1 MASGKRRIGVI
12 GAGFGTMV
20 HVPGFR
26 SEGWDVPAL
35 FSRDPERAR
44 KAAEMAAVPDVHTD
58 AMEMIERDDLDA
70 IAIATP
76 PGQHHEL
83 AIAALKAGKHVVCE
97 KPFAIGAKQAREMRD
112 MAEKSGLT
120 AMVAHEFRHTP
131 QRAFIKEQLA
141 AGYVGEFKLCTIE
154 LFFNRGVPATPP
166 AMTWANRKPEGGGF
180 LGALGSHYID
190 GLRYWFGDV
199 ATASGS
205 LMTVRPDVTD
215 TKSGKV
221 VKSETDDTF
230 SFTLTFKSGGM
241 ATMSASSALIPTR
254 GARIAVMGTKGTL
267 YAEQSGPNPAE
278 DGVTLGG
285 QNGEPLNLLETPA
298 RLMPFKD
305 ARDPRLMAF
314 RLLVRD
320 FNRGIDEGVSPAPN
334 FTDALRCQ
342 EVLDAVRE
350 SAATGKTVKVG

>member
-1 MASGKRRIGVI
+1 MARRIGVI

-26 SEGWDVPAL
+26 SEGWDVVAL
-35 FSRDPERAR
+35 FSRDPERVR
-44 KAAEMAAVPDVHTD
+44 KAAKEAGVPDVHTD
-58 AMEMIERDDLDA
+58 AMEMINRDDLDA

-83 AIAALKAGKHVVCE
+83 AIAALKSGKHVVCE
-97 KPFAIGAKQAREMRD
+97 KPFAVNAMQAREMQKT
-112 MAEKSGLT
+112 AEGSGLT
-120 AMVAHEFRHTP
+120 AIVAHEFRHTP
-131 QRAFIKEQLA
+131 QRAFIKELLTD
-141 AGYVGEFKLCTIE
+141 GYVGDFKLCAME

-166 AMTWANRKPEGGGF
+166 AMTWAHRKSEGGGF

-215 TKSGKV
+215 PKSGKV
-221 VKSETDDTF
+221 VQSETDDTF
-230 SFTLTFKSGGM
+230 SFTLAFKNGGT
-241 ATMSASSALIPTR
+241 ATMTASSALVPSR

-267 YAEQSGPNPAE
+267 YAEQGGPNPAE
-278 DGVTLGG
+278 DGATMGSQDGG
-285 QNGEPLNLLETPA
+285 PLKALDTPG
-298 RLMPFKD
+298 RLTPFKD
-305 ARDPRLMAF
+305 GRDPRLMAF

-320 FNRGIDEGVSPAPN
+320 FNRGIEEGGSPAPS
-334 FTDALRCQ
+334 FSDGLRCQ
-342 EVLDAVRE
+342 EVLDVIRE
-350 SAATGKTVKVG
+350 SAATGKTVSVG